1 MAHFVD
7 NTVAL
12 SAFVHGYVGKED
24 LAQLVNVYHMT
35 AAALRARTYLDY
47 VPSKANIADLPSRGE
62 YDLTHRMGATRGQ
75 MRVPGLAELESPLET
90 WFDAAK
96 EQAPPDMRWPV

>member
-1 MAHFVD
+1 MD

-62 YDLTHRMGATRGQ
+62 YALTHSMGAARGK
-75 MRVPGLAELESPLET
+75 MLVPGLAELESPLEA
-90 WFDAAK
+90 WFDAAAS
-96 EQAPPDMRWPV
+96 QAPRDAQWPV